1 MPQLDST
8 GRDPLAADQETIS
21 FTGGRERGGENRDI
35 LPAERDA
42 ADLPYSLTN
51 QSDCKEASLKELEQ
65 DERRRAA
72 PSGDVRGTRNLA
84 ARSGEPFTIPEI
96 GTLPVG
102 PRTCLQVKWPVADTE
117 RANLQSRLAPEY
129 TVSPF
134 PAGCPGPTLQPSD
147 VAVVQQPHCIH
158 PLTPLIA
165 YSRDQ
170 FPCLIHP
177 SHLPGGAEP
186 EIGIPRQP
194 HMAHTIPTYCPFSP
208 EATSQIP
215 HPVGWL
221 ISQQNQSVYPI
232 VQGGFNHLYPAAVTI
247 RTSLSN
253 GVPSRLLPPRVSPRY
268 SFHVAAIPHVA
279 NPRFGQEHGSSDL
292 ANRLK
297 RSDLKNEDEKKN
309 HIKKPLNAFM
319 LYMKEMRAK
328 VVSECM
334 LKESA
339 AINQIL
345 GRRWH
350 ALSREE
356 QGRYYELAKKE
367 RQRHMQLYPG
377 WSARDNYG
385 KKKKRKREK
394 LPGEDHVK

>member
-65 DERRRAA
+65 VSRGHPHCSTHVDYSGCFF
-72 PSGDVRGTRNLA
+72 PSQ
-84 ARSGEPFTIPEI
+84 PE
-96 GTLPVG
+96 
-102 PRTCLQVKWPVADTE
+102 
-117 RANLQSRLAPEY
+117 
-129 TVSPF
+129 
-134 PAGCPGPTLQPSD
+134 GCPGPTLQPSD

-253 GVPSRLLPPRVSPRY
+253 VISCKWLRKVDTDTVLLFISRR
-268 SFHVAAIPHVA
+268 
-279 NPRFGQEHGSSDL
+279 
-292 ANRLK
+292 K

>member
-1 MPQLDST
+1 
-8 GRDPLAADQETIS
+8 
-21 FTGGRERGGENRDI
+21 
-35 LPAERDA
+35 
-42 ADLPYSLTN
+42 
-51 QSDCKEASLKELEQ
+51 
-65 DERRRAA
+65 
-72 PSGDVRGTRNLA
+72 
-84 ARSGEPFTIPEI
+84 
-96 GTLPVG
+96 
-102 PRTCLQVKWPVADTE
+102 CLQVKWPVVDTE
-117 RANLQSRLAPEY
+117 RANLQSRLAPEN

-134 PAGCPGPTLQPSD
+134 PAPSD

-221 ISQQNQSVYPI
+221 IS
-232 VQGGFNHLYPAAVTI
+232 H
-247 RTSLSN
+247 
-253 GVPSRLLPPRVSPRY
+253 
-268 SFHVAAIPHVA
+268 FHVAAIPHVA

-377 WSARDNYG
+377 WSARDNYSCG
-385 KKKKRKREK
+385 RPPGFAVRPPPKQESVTEK
-394 LPGEDHVK
+394 